1 MVLTVGAE
9 EQEVLAYSL
18 KTYLREVQADLTR
31 TDNPEFNA
39 WLKRRE
45 EIVEGLIR
53 QLGSGSSPRDAV
65 RPAA

>member
-1 MVLTVGAE
+1 MVLTLGAE
-9 EQEVLAYSL
+9 EREVLAYSL
-18 KTYLREVQADLTR
+18 KTYLRELQADLTR

-53 QLGSGSSPRDAV
+53 QLGSGSSPGEAV
-65 RPAA
+65 PRAA